1 MNQDKYR
8 DTNIAPNLKLNKTN
22 EKDSIIKV

>member
-1 MNQDKYR
+1 MNQDKNR
-8 DTNIAPNLKLNKTN
+8 DANIVPNLKLNKTN

>member
-1 MNQDKYR
+1 MNQDKNR
-8 DTNIAPNLKLNKTN
+8 DTNLVPNLKLNKTN